1 MILRLGSVVVLTL
14 WLIACSHQPVS
25 KPAQYSKGEPSQK
38 EITSAPKRPF
48 KPQPVTPLEPLLK
61 QQYEDWRGVPY
72 RLGGLSRAGV
82 DCSGFVYL
90 TFKERLGVVL
100 PRSTEAQARIGEP
113 IAISELRTG
122 DLVFFKTSWKTGH
135 VGIYLNDGFFM
146 HASTTKGVM
155 ISSLENP
162 YWKKNYW
169 MSRRVNN
176 RSRPSR

>member
-1 MILRLGSVVVLTL
+1 
-14 WLIACSHQPVS
+14 
-25 KPAQYSKGEPSQK
+25 
-38 EITSAPKRPF
+38 
-48 KPQPVTPLEPLLK
+48 
-61 QQYEDWRGVPY
+61 
-72 RLGGLSRAGV
+72 
-82 DCSGFVYL
+82 
-90 TFKERLGVVL
+90 L

-162 YWKKNYW
+162 YWKKTTGCH
-169 MSRRVNN
+169 VE
-176 RSRPSR
+176 